1 MPMECQPS
9 AIILHGKSLVP
20 RKKKRIMFSS
30 LEAEVACTKKG
41 SGSRDV
47 MSLHHATQF
56 MVCTMSDPYA
66 WLGAGCYH
74 ALSTTV
80 FLELGQQCVQQFL
93 LNLLLKSTFS
103 PRNQD
108 S

>member
-1 MPMECQPS
+1 
-9 AIILHGKSLVP
+9 
-20 RKKKRIMFSS
+20 
-30 LEAEVACTKKG
+30 
-41 SGSRDV
+41 
-47 MSLHHATQF
+47 

-80 FLELGQQCVQQFL
+80 FLDLGQQCVQQFL

-108 S
+108 SQKCSPKLNLPQNISLTLQSIAIVHI